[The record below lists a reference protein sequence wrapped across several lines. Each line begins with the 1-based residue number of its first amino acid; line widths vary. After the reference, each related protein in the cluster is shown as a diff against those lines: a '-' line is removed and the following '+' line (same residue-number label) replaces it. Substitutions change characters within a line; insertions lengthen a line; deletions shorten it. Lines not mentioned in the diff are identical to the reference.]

1 MTEIRYAS
9 ILALPKRLI
18 WVSGKEVSMSR
29 QSGSFVFFA
38 SLLGFLVIRVGTAQ
52 AYPQYSENG
61 DATNC
66 RACHGDFRAN
76 PYISLTEGADWG
88 AALMDVHATDML
100 SGDCQACHNSGP
112 RFPVLTGT
120 SGGSGGLVFSC
131 AGCHGR
137 AEDGIGSGSI
147 GYGAGLRQHHW
158 VANRT
163 INGISTRICD
173 TCHQDDSDPAVYDT
187 VDESV
192 LPPNYGDAG
201 HPLIPTD
208 PCNPAADGF
217 PEDYAGSTEGLD
229 NDGDGLYDEADFND
243 TIPCPEPGQLA
254 ILLPGIAALLLIA
267 RRRQRRVV
275 GIAGRRLDGRTG
287 TD

>member
-1 MTEIRYAS
+1 
-9 ILALPKRLI
+9 
-18 WVSGKEVSMSR
+18 
-29 QSGSFVFFA
+29 
-38 SLLGFLVIRVGTAQ
+38 
-52 AYPQYSENG
+52 
-61 DATNC
+61 
-66 RACHGDFRAN
+66 
-76 PYISLTEGADWG
+76 
-88 AALMDVHATDML
+88 MDMHKDDIL

-163 INGISTRICD
+163 LDVPVGCNPALPPEDPDACLTTRICA
-173 TCHQDDSDPAVYDT
+173 TCHEDDSDPAVFDT
-187 VDESV
+187 VGESV

-201 HPLIPTD
+201 HPDIPTD

-217 PEDYAGSTEGLD
+217 PENYAGSTEGLD

-243 TIPCPEPGQLA
+243 PIPCPEPGQLA
-254 ILLPGIAALLLIA
+254 ILLPGIGALLLID
-267 RRRQRRVV
+267 RRRQRSQVR
-275 GIAGRRLDGRTG
+275 
-287 TD
+287 